1 MTALCSLTRML
12 ETTSKPDRLLAP
24 SLQSLSFSGPSAEVT
39 NTSWFSP
46 MAKLQHTP
54 FLRALD
60 LDLAMGGVGHS
71 PKEAR
76 RIGVDDTCGLIGLSP
91 NSTRA
96 GSLC

>member
-1 MTALCSLTRML
+1 MTGLCSLTRMV

-60 LDLAMGGVGHS
+60 LDLDLAMGGVCHS

-76 RIGVDDTCGLIGLSP
+76 RIGVH
-91 NSTRA
+91 R
-96 GSLC
+96 